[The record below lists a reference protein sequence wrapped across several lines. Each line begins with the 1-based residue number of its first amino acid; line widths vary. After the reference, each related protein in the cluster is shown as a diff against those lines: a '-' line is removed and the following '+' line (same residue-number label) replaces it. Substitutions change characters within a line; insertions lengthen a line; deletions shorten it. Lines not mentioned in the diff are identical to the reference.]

1 MKRKKNIKTDKITNY
16 IFNQEEIGEFCEYN
30 YFGDTRNRKSNIDFG
45 YTKHNKGYK
54 EQKRIYYI
62 KEKKE
67 IQRKEQKE
75 KEKEKLIEKY
85 QKIEEYHKK
94 IFKENKKKKH

>member
-1 MKRKKNIKTDKITNY
+1 M
-16 IFNQEEIGEFCEYN
+16 
-30 YFGDTRNRKSNIDFG
+30 
-45 YTKHNKGYK
+45 
-54 EQKRIYYI
+54 
-62 KEKKE
+62 
-67 IQRKEQKE
+67 QRKEQ

>member
-1 MKRKKNIKTDKITNY
+1 MNII
-16 IFNQEEIGEFCEYN
+16 ILVILEIENQILIL
-30 YFGDTRNRKSNIDFG
+30 D
-45 YTKHNKGYK
+45 K